1 MQDSGGAGEGGQ
13 DAITRNTEDLAA
25 GMQLTAYWE
34 ATGDLGDIDSGLCT
48 PREVHPLGLDCPRK
62 IITCTINTRDVAGA
76 KLESA
81 HNLDESDL
89 LLSAVSNLLQT
100 LLFPYFKH
108 RSWVPS

>member
-62 IITCTINTRDVAGA
+62 IIMCTFNTPDIADMTHM
-76 KLESA
+76 SA
-81 HNLDESDL
+81 FNLDLVRLTAKCCLKSVADTAL
-89 LLSAVSNLLQT
+89 TTIQI
-100 LLFPYFKH
+100 
-108 RSWVPS
+108 